1 MSVEI
6 LDGATIVHFLEDEE
20 AFNSSVGNRF
30 ARLDTNNDGLLSYE
44 EMLKELQS
52 LRVFETHFG
61 IDVDSDSNELA
72 RVYESL
78 FMQFDHNLNGT
89 IDLEEFK
96 KETKQIM
103 LAMADGMG
111 FMPIQMVLEEDS
123 ILKKAAEREYNNVAA

>member
-20 AFNSSVGNRF
+20 AFNSSIGNRF

-44 EMLKELQS
+44 EMLKELQG

-61 IDVDSDSNELA
+61 IDVESDPNELA
-72 RVYESL
+72 RVYQSL
-78 FMQFDHNLNGT
+78 FVQFDHNLNGT
-89 IDLEEFK
+89 VDLEEFK
-96 KETKQIM
+96 KETRQMM

-111 FMPIQMVLEEDS
+111 FLPIQMVLEEDS
-123 ILKKAAEREYNNVAA
+123 ILKLAVEREYNNMAA

>member
-20 AFNSSVGNRF
+20 AFNNSVGNRF
-30 ARLDTNNDGLLSYE
+30 ARLDTNNDGLLSYD
-44 EMLKELQS
+44 EMLKELQG

-61 IDVDSDSNELA
+61 IDVEPDPDELA
-72 RVYESL
+72 RVYASL
-78 FMQFDHNLNGT
+78 FIQFDHNLNGT
-89 IDLEEFK
+89 VDLEEFK
-96 KETKQIM
+96 TETKQMM

-123 ILKKAAEREYNNVAA
+123 ILKKAVEREYNIVSA

>member
-20 AFNSSVGNRF
+20 AFNNTVGNRF
-30 ARLDTNNDGLLSYE
+30 ARLDTNNDGLLSYD
-44 EMLKELQS
+44 EMLKELQG

-61 IDVDSDSNELA
+61 IDVEPDPDELA
-72 RVYESL
+72 RVYASL
-78 FMQFDHNLNGT
+78 FIQFDHNLNGT
-89 IDLEEFK
+89 VDLEEFK
-96 KETKQIM
+96 TETKQMM

-123 ILKKAAEREYNNVAA
+123 ILKKAVETEYNKVSA